1 MCTLVLLHGFSSNA
15 HEFREK
21 LSLPDDPGLRTVFVN
36 APVLPITCY
45 GGRRMRSWH
54 DYLTNHGDVGDAVEE
69 KVAGLD
75 RTRDH
80 LRHVV
85 ERERRRAPD
94 RPVVLVGESQGA
106 CVAIDLAATTVPD
119 VAVVAMYGQRYAES
133 LPRWPFPLYS
143 LHGGRDTVI
152 PTSVALESLAPLSP
166 ARVLVDP
173 NASHA
178 EYGDA
183 AASFLRE
190 AVEDVLATVR

>member
-1 MCTLVLLHGFSSNA
+1 
-15 HEFREK
+15 
-21 LSLPDDPGLRTVFVN
+21 
-36 APVLPITCY
+36 
-45 GGRRMRSWH
+45 MRSWH

-69 KVAGLD
+69 QVAGLE

-85 ERERRRAPD
+85 QRERRRAPD

-119 VAVVAMYGQRYAES
+119 VAAVVAMYGQRYAES
-133 LPRWPFPLYS
+133 LPRWPVRLYS

-183 AASFLRE
+183 AASFLHD
-190 AVEDVLATVR
+190 AVVDALAAVRGA